1 MSGRT
6 VSLLDMFPTLVA
18 LTGIAE
24 RPDLDGRDLTPLLAD
39 PDAPWDRPVITTF
52 DYGEYSIRDERFRYI
67 RYIDGGEELY
77 DHDADPEEW
86 TNLADDPAYG
96 EAKTRLNALAF
107 NPVLPLILES
117 TRR

>member
-1 MSGRT
+1 MSC
-6 VSLLDMFPTLVA
+6 PT
-18 LTGIAE
+18 AE

-86 TNLADDPAYG
+86 TNLADDPAAPQPADSQPRG
-96 EAKTRLNALAF
+96 LPEPEALAT
-107 NPVLPLILES
+107 LAS
-117 TRR
+117 TQKNRRNASSR